1 MLTAPTLQA
10 ADSMPFRILEVELGR
25 PLPALSA
32 IDEKTGQHFRHARC
46 LVRLHDHP
54 LGIVEIQF
62 HKNELDAQ
70 DYVQHIW
77 SSLQRQILSH
87 LQQDGLPAATE
98 LDPGGLTSPLS
109 PLCIEERKTFFAA
122 APFVSV
128 IVSTHDRPERLSRG
142 LPALLAQHYP
152 RYEIIIVDN
161 APSTSA
167 TADLIKQTYDNIA
180 KLRYIR
186 EDCPGLSRGLN
197 RGVMEATGEIL
208 AFTDDDVIVDSYW
221 LLQLVK
227 AFSLGS
233 DVACVTG
240 LVLPLELET
249 PAQILFE
256 EYGGFSKGFRRRV
269 YDMAKNRP
277 HEPLFPYAAGRF
289 GTGASMAFRATFLR
303 RVGGFDAAL
312 KCGMDI
318 AVFFQVIKQGYKL
331 VYEPAA
337 LAYHAHR
344 RSYAE
349 LRNQI
354 YDYGVA
360 LTAYLTKSVLEQPR
374 YLFEL
379 ATKVPSG
386 LFFIL
391 SPRSS
396 KNRKKLAYYPRELTM
411 LEFKGMLHGPF
422 AYIHK
427 RHQLARREPFHPVQH
442 PLRSLS
448 GHPVRTLSGGQVIT
462 GNDTLSGGQVIIA
475 HEVKTDSRNNEQS
488 SGGLHSIY
496 QESTIRILLLTQ
508 FFYPPTVGG
517 EERHVADLSLELAAR
532 GHDVSVVTLWHQD
545 LPEFEIDRGVR
556 IHRIRG
562 TMQRMNMLF
571 SENDRQYAPPFPD
584 PELLWKLRRIILE
597 ERPAIIH
604 AHNWLVHSFTP
615 LKQWSKAKLVVSLH
629 DYSLVCVQKR
639 LMRHNECCTG
649 PGFMKC
655 LECATRFYG
664 AVKGPPST
672 LANFFWG
679 EKERQVVDMFLP
691 VSQAVVDGDR
701 LDRRNVPYR
710 IIPNFLPELIDSVCD
725 DANPLLAQLPEGD
738 FMLFVGDVTL
748 DKGAETLLQAYT
760 ELDTQVPLVLIG
772 RSFLTGAAA
781 QLPPNVLLLG
791 RWPHDVVM
799 GAWSRCSIGLVPSIV
814 AETFG
819 IVALEAMYMGKPVI
833 AARSG
838 GLIDVVIDGET
849 GFLVPPGNPRALREA
864 MQRLLDDP
872 ILLKRMAAAA
882 KQQSMKFQA
891 KLVIPRIEQV
901 YHELLDK
908 GPASTHSP
916 VESTS

>member
-1 MLTAPTLQA
+1 MLTAPTSQA
-10 ADSMPFRILEVELGR
+10 SDSMPFRILEVELGR
-25 PLPALSA
+25 PLPTLSA
-32 IDEKTGQHFRHARC
+32 IDEKTGQHYRHARC

-77 SSLQRQILSH
+77 CSLHVQILSH
-87 LQQDGLPAATE
+87 LQQDGLAAITE
-98 LDPGGLTSPLS
+98 LEPGGLSSTLS
-109 PLCIEERKTFFAA
+109 PLCIEERETFFAA

-128 IVSTHDRPERLSRG
+128 IISTHDRPERLSRG
-142 LPALLAQHYP
+142 LPALLAQDYP
-152 RYEIIIVDN
+152 RYEVIIVDN
-161 APSTSA
+161 APSTNA

-197 RGVMEATGEIL
+197 RGVMEATGGIL

-227 AFSLGS
+227 AFSLS
-233 DVACVTG
+233 NDVACVTG

-269 YDMAKNRP
+269 YDMAKNHPR
-277 HEPLFPYAAGRF
+277 EPLFPYTAGRF

-303 RVGGFDAAL
+303 SAGGFDVAL

-318 AVFFQVIKQGYKL
+318 ALFFQVIKQGHTL

-360 LTAYLTKSVLEQPR
+360 LTAYLTKSILEQPR
-374 YLFEL
+374 SLFEL

-386 LFFIL
+386 LIFLL

-427 RHQLARREPFHPVQH
+427 RRQLTRREPFHPV
-442 PLRSLS
+442 
-448 GHPVRTLSGGQVIT
+448 RTLSAGKVT
-462 GNDTLSGGQVIIA
+462 RGNTA
-475 HEVKTDSRNNEQS
+475 HGVKTGSRNNEQFS
-488 SGGLHSIY
+488 AGPGGIHR
-496 QESTIRILLLTQ
+496 ESTIRILLLTQ

-517 EERHVADLSLELAAR
+517 EERHIADLSLELAAR
-532 GHDVSVVTLWHQD
+532 GHDVSVVTLWQRD

-562 TMQRMNMLF
+562 MMQRMNMLF

-584 PELLWKLRRIILE
+584 PEVLWKLRRIIQE
-597 ERPAIIH
+597 ERPEIIH

-615 LKQWSKAKLVVSLH
+615 LKQWSKVKLVVSLH

-649 PGFMKC
+649 PGLMKC
-655 LECATRFYG
+655 MECATRFYG

-691 VSQAVVDGDR
+691 VSQAVVDGTR
-701 LDRRNVPYR
+701 LDKHKVPYR
-710 IIPNFLPELIDSVCD
+710 IIPNFLPEQIDTVCD
-725 DANPLLAQLPEGD
+725 DAHPLLAQLPQGD

-760 ELDTQVPLVLIG
+760 EMDTQVPLVLIG
-772 RSFLTGAAA
+772 RSFLTGTARST
-781 QLPPNVLLLG
+781 LPPNVLLMG

-799 GAWSRCSIGLVPSIV
+799 AAWSRCSIGLVPSIV

-819 IVALEAMYMGKPVI
+819 IVALEAMYMSKPVI

-838 GLIDVVIDGET
+838 GLIDVVIDGVT
-849 GFLVPPGNPRALREA
+849 GFLVPPGDPGALRQA

-872 ILLKRMAAAA
+872 IQRARMGAAA

-891 KLVIPRIEQV
+891 QSVIPRIEQV
-901 YHELLDK
+901 YRELLGKDPITHFK
-908 GPASTHSP
+908 STDTRPP
-916 VESTS
+916 VESLL